1 MNQRLSQIH
10 LLRYLFHF
18 DSASEFILTT
28 VSLSSQ
34 LMISELPISLSPFE
48 IWSLE
53 EKPSLNDGQVEETL
67 ATLTFIMG
75 DSTAARKRNQTIND

>member
-1 MNQRLSQIH
+1 
-10 LLRYLFHF
+10 
-18 DSASEFILTT
+18 
-28 VSLSSQ
+28 
-34 LMISELPISLSPFE
+34 MISELPISLSLLE

-67 ATLTFIMG
+67 ATLTFIMV